1 MTMLIQRWGKAQ
13 GWGQRVSE
21 LDKEGELREGQSTA
35 MYSTSNKETHLVSGP
50 GQEREEGHGCRK
62 REAQRVR

>member
-1 MTMLIQRWGKAQ
+1 M
-13 GWGQRVSE
+13 SE

-35 MYSTSNKETHLVSGP
+35 MYSTSNKETHLVSGR